1 VSCIVDSD
9 ISSSRV
15 ALLSEKTRH
24 VGREPETKSEDRSA
38 KTRAT
43 DAPAPGRV
51 ARETRDGE
59 LPLIEVP
66 HLTFTLT
73 LTLRHRT
80 FRRL

>member
-24 VGREPETKSEDRSA
+24 VGREPETRKRIDRSA

-73 LTLRHRT
+73 
-80 FRRL
+80 